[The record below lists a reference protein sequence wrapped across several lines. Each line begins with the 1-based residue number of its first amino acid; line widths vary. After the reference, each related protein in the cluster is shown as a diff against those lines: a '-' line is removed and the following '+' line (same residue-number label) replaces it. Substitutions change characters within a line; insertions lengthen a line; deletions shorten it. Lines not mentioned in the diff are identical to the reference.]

1 MSCEAE
7 ELQDYDVGAHV
18 GALFIILVFSSV
30 GAIIPVITHY
40 FENMQPHPNVMV
52 FANFFGAGV
61 IISTAFIH
69 MVLPAIENLTNECL
83 GDIVEAYEPLALLIV
98 MASIFFMHLLEFAI
112 SRFGGGDGGGDD
124 DHHSTEYEIQK
135 DSDSESKKQ
144 SRGFLSLLLFE
155 LGIALHSIIIGVSL
169 GVVSG
174 DEFKTLL
181 IALTFHQFFEGF
193 ALGSAIILSEP
204 SKKKTLATVLAFTL
218 STPIGIAIGISI
230 RNSFNENSK
239 STLLL
244 MGTLEAISAGV
255 LIYMGLVELLTFG
268 LTLNPKFSSKSS
280 SKASIVSAF
289 FGLYCGAAAMSVIG
303 KWA

>member
-1 MSCEAE
+1 MSCDAE
-7 ELQDYDVGAHV
+7 ELQDYDVNAHV
-18 GALFIILVFSSV
+18 GALFIILVLGSV
-30 GAIIPVITHY
+30 GALIPVITHY
-40 FENMQPHPNVMV
+40 FKNMQPHPNVMV

-83 GDIVEAYEPLALLIV
+83 GDIVEVYEPLALLIV
-98 MASIFFMHLLEFAI
+98 MASIFFMHLLEFVV
-112 SRFGGGDGGGDD
+112 SRFGDG
-124 DHHSTEYEIQK
+124 HHSNENEIQK
-135 DSDSESKKQ
+135 DFDAESQTQ
-144 SRGFLSLLLFE
+144 SRGFISLLLFE

-169 GVVSG
+169 GVITG
-174 DEFKTLL
+174 DGFKTLL
-181 IALTFHQFFEGF
+181 VALTFHQFFEGF
-193 ALGSAIILSEP
+193 ALGSAIILSDP
-204 SKKKTLATVLAFTL
+204 SKRKTFVTVLAFAL
-218 STPIGIAIGISI
+218 STPIGIAIGISV

-244 MGTLEAISAGV
+244 MGILEAISAGA
-255 LIYMGLVELLTFG
+255 LIYTGLVELLTFG

-289 FGLYCGAAAMSVIG
+289 FGIYCGASAMAIIG